1 VATLPPMHPFPLLAA
16 VLIAALV
23 ATVAEAKSWLGD
35 GLVLVLMACLA
46 AALVA
51 FSWWE
56 LWSSRHER

>member
-1 VATLPPMHPFPLLAA
+1 MHPFPLL
-16 VLIAALV
+16 VAALV
-23 ATVAEAKSWLGD
+23 AVLAATIAEAESWLGD

-46 AALVA
+46 TGLVA